1 MKQTKSATKATP
13 TNSTKRLESKRTH
26 VENTN
31 RGIST
36 RRNKINSDKLK
47 LNDKSNKNNVTFHKI
62 NKNKPKIKEC
72 KRYYYIVERIV
83 NTYLNKNLNNNTR
96 KGNKKKALPLKNNK
110 NKKINSP
117 EASKSLSND
126 ECMEVDE
133 KQSILK
139 DEVFSI
145 HQKNSVTTDK
155 YNEKVL
161 TNANNNI
168 QKTNFYLENKSG
180 YSLLQSKMDKIL
192 SNIKK
197 NSHQP
202 LFSEI
207 ENSKENQQKLISDSN
222 ILAEYYLE
230 DRHLVMSPSK
240 IDKLNKN
247 DFSLELINIP
257 DNVKKYITLK
267 ELLTK

>member
-1 MKQTKSATKATP
+1 MVYGG
-13 TNSTKRLESKRTH
+13 L
-26 VENTN
+26 
-31 RGIST
+31 
-36 RRNKINSDKLK
+36 
-47 LNDKSNKNNVTFHKI
+47 
-62 NKNKPKIKEC
+62 
-72 KRYYYIVERIV
+72 
-83 NTYLNKNLNNNTR
+83 
-96 KGNKKKALPLKNNK
+96 
-110 NKKINSP
+110 
-117 EASKSLSND
+117 
-126 ECMEVDE
+126 
-133 KQSILK
+133 QSILK

-267 ELLTK
+267 ELLTKEKVTNVELLLSIVEITSNYKYYQLNDFSNQSKIFWQNVVNIEELKKIFGTNVNILRNYWRNLKLVNDLEDILCYIIANKDFIELTHIR